1 MRGEIVEDV
10 VVDGEWSTNT
20 GRVAVTGPG
29 LQLKRKDSTGHPRRH
44 ALGAFTNRQVAG
56 AFARPRFNAPAFRQ
70 NDAVAR
76 TILTTLASL
85 NAGSTEA
92 EAVIG

>member
-1 MRGEIVEDV
+1 MVDEHRTRRGHGPWAAAEADA
-10 VVDGEWSTNT
+10 DG
-20 GRVAVTGPG
+20 
-29 LQLKRKDSTGHPRRH
+29 TGHPRRH

>member
-1 MRGEIVEDV
+1 M
-10 VVDGEWSTNT
+10 VDGEWSTNT

-29 LQLKRKDSTGHPRRH
+29 LQLKRKDGTGHPRRH
-44 ALGAFTNRQVAG
+44 ALGVFTNRQVAG
-56 AFARPRFNAPAFRQ
+56 AFARPRFNAPRS
-70 NDAVAR
+70 AR
-76 TILTTLASL
+76 TMPSRGTILTTLASL